1 MANEEIEN
9 EETLEEKVDQTTAGQ
24 KLEREGKKRK
34 RGKRSGEQ
42 FLKYC

>member
-24 KLEREGKKRK
+24 KLEEKAKKRK
-34 RGKRSGEQ
+34 EEKGQANNS
-42 FLKYC
+42 